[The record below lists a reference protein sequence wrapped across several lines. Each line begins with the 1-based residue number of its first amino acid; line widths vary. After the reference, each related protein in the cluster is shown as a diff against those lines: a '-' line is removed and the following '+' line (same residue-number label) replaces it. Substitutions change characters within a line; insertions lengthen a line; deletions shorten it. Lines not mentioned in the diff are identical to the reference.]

1 MQLNEIPFQIG
12 RHRRGNKPRYQ
23 RSLKTQALPRLRM
36 VFALSEGISPDE
48 AC

>member
-12 RHRRGNKPRYQ
+12 RHRGGNKPRHQ
-23 RSLKTQALPRLRM
+23 RSLNTQALQRLRM